1 MTDNINTTEEIP
13 AEPNGVFLGKICP
26 VDGAVCDRK
35 CGYPAHGTLK
45 RKQIII
51 PEDPAEAMLCEGCQ

>member
-1 MTDNINTTEEIP
+1 MNTEIKQDIDI
-13 AEPNGVFLGKICP
+13 EPKGKFLGKICP

-45 RKQIII
+45 RAMK
-51 PEDPAEAMLCEGCQ
+51 PVEEDK